1 MGSLA
6 GPPPQASC
14 GRVGGTLQ
22 DLLYKRW
29 YYSFVE
35 YAHHGVLWCCAA
47 VSSVYLPLYRSHC
60 LTTLQVSVASGT
72 AQPLTAQAPQSH
84 ARGWQ
89 GVRMGGAASDEGCMG
104 GRRLGAL
111 RRKLRPLRASDRR
124 GRAGEGPA
132 LRPDAAALVSE
143 TTAPLAPPRLR
154 PRTHNALDHNA
165 ELRRGGNERYNVN
178 SHEGPSSCRPGLA
191 IEL

>member
-1 MGSLA
+1 MS
-6 GPPPQASC
+6 
-14 GRVGGTLQ
+14 
-22 DLLYKRW
+22 
-29 YYSFVE
+29 
-35 YAHHGVLWCCAA
+35 
-47 VSSVYLPLYRSHC
+47 
-60 LTTLQVSVASGT
+60 
-72 AQPLTAQAPQSH
+72 
-84 ARGWQ
+84 
-89 GVRMGGAASDEGCMG
+89 GAASDEVCIGVGDSEHSYASC
-104 GRRLGAL
+104 
-111 RRKLRPLRASDRR
+111 KPLRASDRR

-143 TTAPLAPPRLR
+143 TTAPLAPPRLW

>member
-1 MGSLA
+1 MGSYGAVLPFHLFLSLCTEA
-6 GPPPQASC
+6 IVSPHCRFPSRQVLPSPSQP
-14 GRVGGTLQ
+14 
-22 DLLYKRW
+22 KRP
-29 YYSFVE
+29 SPMPE
-35 YAHHGVLWCCAA
+35 DGN
-47 VSSVYLPLYRSHC
+47 
-60 LTTLQVSVASGT
+60 
-72 AQPLTAQAPQSH
+72 
-84 ARGWQ
+84 
-89 GVRMGGAASDEGCMG
+89 
-104 GRRLGAL
+104 RRLGAL